1 MKLIVGL
8 GNPGRHYRLNRHN
21 VGFHTIDHITEKYS
35 IPLKKRLC
43 QSDTGQGIITGCE
56 VLLVKPRTFVN
67 LSGNAVSCL
76 LKKFKAAP
84 ADLLVIHD
92 DLDLPAGRIRVKL
105 GGKSGG
111 HRGIKS
117 IIDSIGSQDFYRIR
131 IGISRPFS
139 EKGQLIDEDEIV
151 EYVLGD
157 FTSEEEDLIQ
167 PAVLTAAEAFECI
180 LVDGIAVA
188 MNRFNRRNIT
198 P

>member
-21 VGFHTIDHITEKYS
+21 VGFRTIDHIAEKYS

-43 QSDTGQGIITGCE
+43 QSDTGQGIIAGCE

-76 LKKFKAAP
+76 LNKFKAAP

-92 DLDLPAGRIRVKL
+92 DLDLPTGRIRVKL
-105 GGKSGG
+105 GGRSGG

-117 IIDSIGSQDFYRIR
+117 IIDSISSQDFCRIR
-131 IGISRPFS
+131 VGISRPYS
-139 EKGQLIDEDEIV
+139 ENRQLIDEDEIV

-157 FTSEEEDLIQ
+157 FTSEEEDLFQ
-167 PAVLTAAEAFECI
+167 PAVAGAAEAIECI